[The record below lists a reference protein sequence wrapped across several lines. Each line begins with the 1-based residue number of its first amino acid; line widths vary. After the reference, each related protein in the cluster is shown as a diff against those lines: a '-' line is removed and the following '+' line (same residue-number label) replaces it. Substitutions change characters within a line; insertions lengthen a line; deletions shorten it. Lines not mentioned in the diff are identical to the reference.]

1 MVNCCPPS
9 RPAGW
14 LAVCAFLSLLED
26 VEAQTPWKKGFRK
39 KHKMVAVV
47 VLEWEGSP
55 FFSVLSL
62 FLFVCGGE
70 YFQNGLSADKDS
82 AFNAGDLGLI
92 PGSGRSPGE
101 GNRYPFQYSCLGNPM
116 DRRTLWATVHWISE
130 SDTSERLNTA
140 IKCFLL
146 RKILYAA

>member
-1 MVNCCPPS
+1 M
-9 RPAGW
+9 
-14 LAVCAFLSLLED
+14 CAFLSLLED

-70 YFQNGLSADKDS
+70 YFQNGRSADKDS

-92 PGSGRSPGE
+92 PGSGRSPAE
-101 GNRYPFQYSCLGNPM
+101 GNVCPLQYSCLENSMNSG
-116 DRRTLWATVHWISE
+116 T
-130 SDTSERLNTA
+130 
-140 IKCFLL
+140 C
-146 RKILYAA
+146 